1 MVISGFSMC
10 CGYYDK
16 IMNNT
21 VDFKQFYSK
30 RYAKILPYFAFLC
43 FLDLIISP
51 SKESLYEVFA
61 NLTLCFGLLPDAQ
74 ISVIGV
80 GWFLGVVFAFYL
92 MFPFFCYL
100 LSNKVKAW
108 FSFGVAFIFNIL
120 CQVYFNAT
128 RSNIVYSAVFFI
140 VGGLIF
146 LYKEQLTEISKNH
159 KWIVLL
165 LCLSS
170 TVGYY
175 VIGGY
180 VPVMIIMF
188 SLFLIY
194 ALNGEIGGVLDN
206 KFTNFVSGISME
218 IYLCHMVIFRALE
231 KLHLVHLFESSVL
244 SYIFMSIATIVGA
257 IVFAVVTKKGLKLL
271 LELINKNISNPS
283 LFA

>member
-1 MVISGFSMC
+1 
-10 CGYYDK
+10 
-16 IMNNT
+16 
-21 VDFKQFYSK
+21 
-30 RYAKILPYFAFLC
+30 
-43 FLDLIISP
+43 LDLIISP

-61 NLTLCFGLLPDAQ
+61 NLTLCFGLLPNAQ

-140 VGGLIF
+140 AGGLIF
-146 LYKEQLTEISKNH
+146 LYKEQLTEITKKY

-165 LCLSS
+165 LCLLS
-170 TVGYY
+170 TVSYY

-180 VPVMIIMF
+180 VPVMIVMF

-194 ALNGEIGGVLDN
+194 ALNGKIGGVLDN

-218 IYLCHMVIFRALE
+218 IYLCHMVIFRVLE
-231 KLHLVHLFESSVL
+231 KLHLVHLFESDVL
-244 SYIFMSIATIVGA
+244 SYIFMSISTIIGAT
-257 IVFAVVTKKGLKLL
+257 VFAVVTKKGLKFLSG
-271 LELINKNISNPS
+271 LINKNRGNVKESN
-283 LFA
+283 L